1 MPGIPFVFAGD
12 EGMQTTRRG
21 YPSKDGG
28 FQRTGTRFV
37 MNWDKSMKNHGF
49 SKADGPL
56 YLPYNNKD
64 KDIESQ
70 IKDETSLLNLIKAL
84 NKLRDAN
91 EDLTK
96 HDGFELLD
104 KPLSYRRGKTLIAM
118 NLKDEPMEIDLKPG
132 LLELS
137 IGSIEVK
144 ENKIILP
151 KHAAIVYKER

>member
-1 MPGIPFVFAGD
+1 MAIHQRWWIP
-12 EGMQTTRRG
+12 
-21 YPSKDGG
+21 K
-28 FQRTGTRFV
+28 
-37 MNWDKSMKNHGF
+37 NWDKICNELGQIHEESWI
-49 SKADGPL
+49 SKTDGPL

-104 KPLSYRRGKTLIAM
+104 KPLSYRRGKL
-118 NLKDEPMEIDLKPG
+118 
-132 LLELS
+132 
-137 IGSIEVK
+137 
-144 ENKIILP
+144 
-151 KHAAIVYKER
+151 